1 MPYLQRDPMKPVKL
15 LLVCRR
21 LAAIKSEPFHA
32 NPASSC
38 CFLIIGRVYELRQCR
53 EVPLTVLVQADNC
66 ICISY
71 VQYGQGS
78 MPQDLLEF

>member
-1 MPYLQRDPMKPVKL
+1 VKPVKL
-15 LLVCRR
+15 LPVCLK
-21 LAAIKSEPFHA
+21 LAAVRIEPFHA

-38 CFLIIGRVYELRQCR
+38 CFLIIGSVYELGQRR
-53 EVPLTVLVQADNC
+53 EVFLAVLVQADNC

-71 VQYGQGS
+71 VQYGQSS

>member
-1 MPYLQRDPMKPVKL
+1 MHYLQSDPVKPAKL
-15 LLVCRR
+15 LPVCPR
-21 LAAIKSEPFHA
+21 LAAIRTEPFHA
-32 NPASSC
+32 IPASSC
-38 CFLIIGRVYELRQCR
+38 CFLIIGSLYELRQCR
-53 EVPLTVLVQADNC
+53 EVSLAVLVQAHNC